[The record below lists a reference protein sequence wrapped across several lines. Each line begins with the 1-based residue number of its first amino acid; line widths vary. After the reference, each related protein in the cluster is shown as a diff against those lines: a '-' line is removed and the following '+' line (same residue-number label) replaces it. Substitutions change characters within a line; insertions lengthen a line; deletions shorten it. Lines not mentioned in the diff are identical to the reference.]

1 MVLTNMLH
9 DMLMT
14 CYSYGSDLVKKKAA
28 TNTARVSNM
37 WIEFISLVYNA
48 YIDFSEKYNGGWW

>member
-1 MVLTNMLH
+1 
-9 DMLMT
+9 MLMT